1 MVTYLHIS
9 MKNMSKS
16 YVGINI
22 ANKR

>member
-1 MVTYLHIS
+1 MVTYLHFS

-22 ANKR
+22 ANKG